1 VIAAGEIQ
9 ELLEKEPFAP
19 FRLMLS
25 NGKSHDVVRPG
36 NAVVL
41 KREVFL
47 AFPDGE
53 HWALIPL
60 LHIAAIESI
69 RNGKGARRRRK

>member
-1 VIAAGEIQ
+1 MIAADEIQ

-25 NGKSHDVVRPG
+25 NGKSHDVLRPG
-36 NAVVL
+36 TAMVL
-41 KREVFL
+41 KREIFL

-60 LHIAAIESI
+60 LHIASVESI
-69 RNGKGARRRRK
+69 RNGKNGRRRRK